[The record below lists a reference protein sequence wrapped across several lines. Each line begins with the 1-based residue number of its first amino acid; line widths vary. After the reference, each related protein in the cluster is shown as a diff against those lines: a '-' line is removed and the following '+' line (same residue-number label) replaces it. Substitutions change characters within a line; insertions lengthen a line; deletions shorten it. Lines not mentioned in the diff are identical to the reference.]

1 VVKVRKE
8 KYFEEERKRLRE
20 EKAKGK
26 SFFLISFSIKSWNLL
41 TILVN
46 YTDPTSR
53 LRPLKSLPTLGFCDP
68 SLSCIVVSVFG
79 AT

>member
-26 SFFLISFSIKSWNLL
+26 SFFLIIFLNKVLESS
-41 TILVN
+41 
-46 YTDPTSR
+46 DH
-53 LRPLKSLPTLGFCDP
+53 
-68 SLSCIVVSVFG
+68 FG
-79 AT
+79 ELY